1 MDSSDVP
8 FKLSSR
14 RIEWFQV
21 EELLDHIFFR
31 RRDLIRSHGR
41 AVAGIVKKLQ
51 FCPASAVET
60 IKLLAASAAKGTE
73 SGTNFLTSYALTLI
87 LLSYVDVMSSK
98 VVTELPEI
106 VSLRIVEI
114 LDQYH

>member
-1 MDSSDVP
+1 M
-8 FKLSSR
+8 KT
-14 RIEWFQV
+14 I
-21 EELLDHIFFR
+21 LDQIFFS

-41 AVAGIVKKLQ
+41 AVAEIVTKLQ

-60 IKLLAASAAKGTE
+60 IKLLAASAAEGTE
-73 SGTNFLTSYALTLI
+73 SGTKFTSSYALTLI